1 MTERVLIDAGDSIV
15 ADLHRLT
22 DSGVR
27 LALDDFG
34 TGYSSLT
41 YLRRFPVDT
50 VKIDR
55 SFVAGLGES
64 ARDTAIV
71 EAITALARTPR
82 PRSRRRGRG
91 NPDQRDLLWTLGC
104 RRAQGFHF
112 ARPQPAEDITGLLQ
126 RNARTAPPPPAPRR

>member
-1 MTERVLIDAGDSIV
+1 VLIGAGDSIA
-15 ADLHRLT
+15 ADLNRLI
-22 DSGVR
+22 DVGVR

-41 YLRRFPVDT
+41 YLRRFPVHT

-55 SFVAGLGES
+55 SFVAGLGEN

-71 EAITALARTPR
+71 QAITALARSLDLDLVAEGVETPT
-82 PRSRRRGRG
+82 
-91 NPDQRDLLWTLGC
+91 QRDLLWTLGC

-112 ARPQPAEDITGLLQ
+112 ARPQPAHDITGFLQ
-126 RNARTAPPPPAPRR
+126 RNARTAPPPPAPQR